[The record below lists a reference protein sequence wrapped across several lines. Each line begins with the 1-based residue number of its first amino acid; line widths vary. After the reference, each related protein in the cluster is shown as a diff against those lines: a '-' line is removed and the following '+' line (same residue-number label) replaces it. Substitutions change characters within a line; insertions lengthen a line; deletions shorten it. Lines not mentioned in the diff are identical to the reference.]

1 MNTLAY
7 PRTIKNSLSFAGENL
22 LRGRHK
28 IHPYPAMLH
37 PLLVDSLLEDFAKD
51 GDVVY
56 DPFCGSGTTLLQAN
70 LKGHDSIGF
79 DINPMALLIAKV
91 KTQKYNVKL
100 LKGEFET
107 FKTSVSRTKNA
118 DIPDIKNIEYWYSK
132 DVINDLGRVRT
143 VLKKNGYK
151 YHDFFICVFAFIC
164 RNQSWTRNG
173 EFKRYRIAE
182 EKLANIKNN
191 VIKKLFEHI
200 EGMIDIIAAEQPL
213 KSSKAILANSENA
226 ISDKIN
232 YDFVITSPPYG
243 DSRTTVAY
251 GEYSSFGADWTND
264 LNDYWTNDL
273 KDYLDKQVVPS
284 QKSKKDKGSAKTYKV
299 DKECMGKV
307 GVLHEKLI
315 DHPILMDTLA
325 QIEKEDKKRADD
337 VRYFFNDYYKSM
349 VNVIHNL
356 NANGR
361 VCFVVGNRT
370 VKNVQIP
377 MDQITASFLE
387 SLGMKIEHIFVREI
401 LNKIMPASNSPTNK
415 VGATSQTMSNEY
427 IVIAKKA

>member
-1 MNTLAY
+1 MKNNTESLTY
-7 PRTIKNSLSFAGENL
+7 PRTTKDDLSFAGENL

-91 KTQKYNVKL
+91 KSQKYNIKL
-100 LKGEFET
+100 LKEEFEA
-107 FKTSVSRTKNA
+107 FKTSVRRTKNV

-132 DVINDLGRVRT
+132 EVINDLGRVRT

-151 YHDFFICVFAFIC
+151 YHDFFICVFAFVC

-191 VIKKLFEHI
+191 VIKKLFGNI

-213 KSSKAILANSENA
+213 KSSKPILANSENA
-226 ISDKIN
+226 ISNKIN
-232 YDFVITSPPYG
+232 YDLVITSPPYG

-264 LNDYWTNDL
+264 LNDYWTNNL
-273 KDYLDKQVVPS
+273 KVYLDKQSVPE
-284 QKSKKDKGSAKTYKV
+284 QKSKSKKNKDTR
-299 DKECMGKV
+299 KE
-307 GVLHEKLI
+307 
-315 DHPILMDTLA
+315 
-325 QIEKEDKKRADD
+325 
-337 VRYFFNDYYKSM
+337 Y
-349 VNVIHNL
+349 
-356 NANGR
+356 
-361 VCFVVGNRT
+361 
-370 VKNVQIP
+370 
-377 MDQITASFLE
+377 
-387 SLGMKIEHIFVREI
+387 
-401 LNKIMPASNSPTNK
+401 
-415 VGATSQTMSNEY
+415 
-427 IVIAKKA
+427 